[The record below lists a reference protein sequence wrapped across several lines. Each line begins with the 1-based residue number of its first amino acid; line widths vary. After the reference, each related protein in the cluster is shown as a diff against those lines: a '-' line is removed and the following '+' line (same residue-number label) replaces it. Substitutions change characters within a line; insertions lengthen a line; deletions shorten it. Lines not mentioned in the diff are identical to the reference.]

1 MSLAELGIS
10 PGKVETIE
18 QVGHYVD
25 DPLAAFAH
33 LCGNKNNALL
43 LESAEIDS
51 KDDLQ
56 SLLMV
61 DAALRMECRGNRVE
75 VKALT
80 GNGASVLPLFLDHAP
95 DGLHIKERTDT
106 SITLVCDEADGE
118 LDEDSRLKAA
128 SVMDALR
135 IVINKITPIRQ
146 HPHAVFLGG
155 VFAYDMLAGF
165 EKLPDVAE
173 GENDCPDFVFYLAET
188 LITVD
193 HQTRETHLIGSVFSG
208 QDVAQQYFAIAQRL
222 EAIHQQLHDMPA
234 EPVLVGAN
242 TAKIADVE
250 SEAQSEA
257 QSGQSLV
264 SDSENSNE
272 TENGQSLSSFDPSV
286 EVSVNLSDE
295 QFCNHVLDLKQHILA
310 GDIFQV
316 VPSRTF
322 SLPCPSPLLAYAKLK
337 ESNPSPYMFYMQDAA
352 FSIFG
357 ASPESALKY
366 ERESNQV
373 EIYPIA
379 GTRPRGKR
387 PDGSIDRDLDS
398 RIELNLREDT
408 KEKSEHI
415 MLVDLARNDVAKVSR
430 PGTRYVKDL
439 LKVDRYSHVMHLVS
453 RVVGQLRDDLDP
465 LHAYQACMNMGTLVG
480 APKVSAATLIRE
492 VEKKRRGS
500 YGGAVGYLNGQ
511 GDMDTCIVI
520 RSAFVKN
527 GTAYIQAGAGVVYDS
542 VPQAEADETRAKAQA
557 VIGAVKAALQ
567 EEAESI
573 NVALNEGGNA

>member
-61 DAALRMECRGNRVE
+61 DAALRMECRDNRVE

-80 GNGASVLPLFLDHAP
+80 GNGASVLPLFVDHAP

-106 SITLVCDEADGE
+106 SITMVCDEADGE

-146 HPHAVFLGG
+146 HPHAIFLGG

-234 EPVLVGAN
+234 EPVLVGAK
-242 TAKIADVE
+242 TVRITDVE
-250 SEAQSEA
+250 SEAQS
-257 QSGQSLV
+257 
-264 SDSENSNE
+264 
-272 TENGQSLSSFDPSV
+272 GQSLSSFDPSV
-286 EVSVNLSDE
+286 EVSVDLSDE

>member
-80 GNGASVLPLFLDHAP
+80 GNGASVLPLFVDHAP

-106 SITLVCDEADGE
+106 SITLICDEADGE

-146 HPHAVFLGG
+146 HPHAIFLGG

-286 EVSVNLSDE
+286 EVSVDLSDE